1 MECEKLT
8 LLSMIVCPGETISL
22 YGCSVTGILFRE
34 NLFQG
39 NENCS
44 TINLLNRA
52 FQN

>member
-39 NENCS
+39 NEIFAEIFGTRNQ
-44 TINLLNRA
+44 
-52 FQN
+52 FF